1 MKSFVREKKIYCGDK
16 YLEVDIYPYTSI
28 KEKGKRAKK
37 KKESL
42 TKQKNLNDKN
52 ARRKFIQIT
61 ETNFAK
67 DDLVAHLTYSEE
79 MLPKTVEEAEKEAR
93 NFIRRL
99 KRKRKEAS
107 IEEELKY
114 ILVTSCGE
122 KKDTGEIVRIH
133 HHILLNK
140 GLSRDEIEN
149 LWRRPKRKGE
159 TEGRA
164 IGYANVDKIQPSYNT
179 GITELATYLVRNPT
193 KKKRWSCS
201 QNLRRPESRTND
213 FRYSRRKV
221 LQIINTPL
229 DISYWEKKY
238 PGYTIKDKVGGYEAT
253 YNDFT
258 GWSIYLKL
266 RKIE

>member
-1 MKSFVREKKIYCGDK
+1 MKNFIREKKIYCGDN
-16 YLEVDIYPYTSI
+16 YLEIDIYPYTAI
-28 KEKGKRAKK
+28 KEKGKRAKR

-52 ARRKFIQIT
+52 ARRKFVQIV
-61 ETNFAK
+61 ESNFGK
-67 DDLVAHLTYSEE
+67 GDFVAHLTYNDET
-79 MLPKTVEEAEKEAR
+79 LPSTVEEAEKEAR

-99 KRKRKEAS
+99 KRKRKEAG

-114 ILVTSCGE
+114 ILVTASGE
-122 KKDTGEIVRIH
+122 KKETGEIVRIH

-140 GLSRDEIEN
+140 GLTRDEIEN
-149 LWRRPKRKGE
+149 LWRRPRRKGE
-159 TEGRA
+159 KEGKP
-164 IGYANVDKIQPSYNT
+164 IGYANVDKLQPSYNT

-213 FRYSRRKV
+213 YKYSRRKV
-221 LQIINTPL
+221 IQLANAPL
-229 DISYWEKKY
+229 DIEYWERKY
-238 PGYTIKDKVGGYEAT
+238 PGYTIKDKVRGFEPV

-258 GWSIYLKL
+258 GWSLYIKM
-266 RKIE
+266 RKKE